1 MEAVNKNGMNGIVV
15 VLGSATAESAKLYGM
30 TLTEGDPTWAGV
42 LAGVP
47 LNLPVYHVTEEE
59 IKKQVPSDVYDAEV
73 GISEMVLDVEDIG
86 QALREV
92 RAETEKRM
100 GQAQ

>member
-1 MEAVNKNGMNGIVV
+1 METVNKNGTDGLVV
-15 VLGSATAESAKLYGM
+15 ILGSATAESAKLYGI

-47 LNLPVYHVTEEE
+47 LNLPIYHVTEEE
-59 IKKQVPSDVYDAEV
+59 IKGEVPTDVYEAEV
-73 GISEMVLDVEDIG
+73 GISEMVLDVEGIA
-86 QALREV
+86 QALKEV
-92 RAETEKRM
+92 RGETERRT